1 MTIFFH
7 SKIMLRFADTKV
19 TKQKFYGAKK
29 TINMQDINV
38 DNIVISKLV
47 DTNTN
52 SKYLIRYLNKVIR
65 LLVFVLPKMR
75 GYVKTFE
82 VKNRH
87 SNKNNK
93 LMPFSIDDK
102 KLLEKYKAI
111 WSKTEDLS
119 LSKIFH

>member
-1 MTIFFH
+1 
-7 SKIMLRFADTKV
+7 
-19 TKQKFYGAKK
+19 
-29 TINMQDINV
+29 MQDINV

-47 DTNTN
+47 GTNTN
-52 SKYLIRYLNKVIR
+52 SKYLIRYLNKFIR

-111 WSKTEDLS
+111 WSKIEDLS
-119 LSKIFH
+119 LTKIFH